1 MIQSATLGLKLTRTG
16 SKQKVQVYRISKTWS
31 EGQPTWKNF
40 AGNYDSTVVWGS
52 FVPQGTG
59 FVTTDVTGLASSW
72 VKGSLPNYGVMLTSS
87 PNCSYDEYNSS
98 EAAQLES
105 RPWLKVCYTVP

>member
-1 MIQSATLGLKLTRTG
+1 VR
-16 SKQKVQVYRISKTWS
+16 VYRITKTWS

-59 FVTTDVTGLASSW
+59 SVTTDVTGLVSSW
-72 VKGSLPNYGVMLTSS
+72 VKGSAANYGMMLTSS
-87 PNCSYDEYNSS
+87 PNCNYDEYNSS
-98 EAAQLES
+98 EASQVGS

>member
-1 MIQSATLGLKLTRTG
+1 VR
-16 SKQKVQVYRISKTWS
+16 VYRITKTWT
-31 EGQPTWKNF
+31 ETQPTWKYF

-59 FVTTDVTGLASSW
+59 SVTTDVTGLVSAW
-72 VKGSLPNYGVMLTSS
+72 FKGSVANYGMMLTSS
-87 PNCSYDEYNSS
+87 PNCNYDEYNSS
-98 EAAQLES
+98 EASQVGS